1 MAYDRKV
8 ARFGLYPAEEPS
20 SYAVGFS
27 ATATNGR
34 SVYRDTTISLKDA
47 EGLSDDEI
55 VTLAWIQ
62 LGPGI
67 EQEMEV
73 LGAKSVLVG
82 QAWEPSVETKATVDA
97 AIAASKVTP
106 IIKEL

>member
-1 MAYDRKV
+1 MYELKV
-8 ARFGLYPAEEPS
+8 ARFGLYPADEPS
-20 SYAVGFS
+20 SYVVGFS
-27 ATATNGR
+27 ATAANGR
-34 SVYRDTTISLKDA
+34 SVYRDTTVSLKDA

-55 VTLAWIQ
+55 VNLAWIQ

-73 LGAKSVLVG
+73 QGAKSPLVG
-82 QAWEPSVETKATVDA
+82 QTWEPSEETKAAVDA

>member
-1 MAYDRKV
+1 MYDLKV

-20 SYAVGFS
+20 SFAVGFS
-27 ATATNGR
+27 ATALNGR
-34 SVYRDTTISLKDA
+34 SVYRDTTVSLEAA

-55 VTLAWIQ
+55 VNLAWIQ

-67 EQEMEV
+67 EQEMEAQ
-73 LGAKSVLVG
+73 GAKSALIG
-82 QAWEPSVETKATVDA
+82 QVFEPSEEAQAAVTA
-97 AIAASKVTP
+97 AIAAIKNP